1 MIILE
6 HTLSKREAKKI
17 KSKKNIIQSAI
28 VLFAQKGMRVSDAE
42 KRTDLARSTLYRLY
56 NNEATR
62 IDFDSIEKL
71 CKLLD
76 CTPNDLFIISDD
88 Q

>member
-1 MIILE
+1 MIKLN
-6 HTLSKREAKKI
+6 LP
-17 KSKKNIIQSAI
+17 

-42 KRTDLARSTLYRLY
+42 KKIDLARSTLYRLY

-76 CTPNDLFIISDD
+76 CTPNDLFVIFDE
-88 Q
+88 

>member
-1 MIILE
+1 MIKLN
-6 HTLSKREAKKI
+6 LP
-17 KSKKNIIQSAI
+17 

-42 KRTDLARSTLYRLY
+42 KKIVLARSTLYRLY
-56 NNEATR
+56 NNEAPR

-76 CTPNDLFIISDD
+76 CTPNDLFIISDEN
-88 Q
+88 

>member
-1 MIILE
+1 
-6 HTLSKREAKKI
+6 
-17 KSKKNIIQSAI
+17 
-28 VLFAQKGMRVSDAE
+28 MRVSDAE
-42 KRTDLARSTLYRLY
+42 KQTDLARSTLYRLY

-76 CTPNDLFIISDD
+76 CTPNDLFIISE
-88 Q
+88 

>member
-1 MIILE
+1 MIKLN
-6 HTLSKREAKKI
+6 LP
-17 KSKKNIIQSAI
+17 

-42 KRTDLARSTLYRLY
+42 KKIDLARSTLYRLY

-71 CKLLD
+71 CRLLD
-76 CTPNDLFIISDD
+76 CTPNDLFVIFDE
-88 Q
+88 

>member
-1 MIILE
+1 
-6 HTLSKREAKKI
+6 
-17 KSKKNIIQSAI
+17 
-28 VLFAQKGMRVSDAE
+28 MRVSDAE
-42 KRTDLARSTLYRLY
+42 KKIDLARSTLYRLY

-76 CTPNDLFIISDD
+76 CTPNDLFVISEDN
-88 Q
+88 

>member
-1 MIILE
+1 MIKLN
-6 HTLSKREAKKI
+6 LP
-17 KSKKNIIQSAI
+17 

-76 CTPNDLFIISDD
+76 CTPNDLFIISEDH
-88 Q
+88 